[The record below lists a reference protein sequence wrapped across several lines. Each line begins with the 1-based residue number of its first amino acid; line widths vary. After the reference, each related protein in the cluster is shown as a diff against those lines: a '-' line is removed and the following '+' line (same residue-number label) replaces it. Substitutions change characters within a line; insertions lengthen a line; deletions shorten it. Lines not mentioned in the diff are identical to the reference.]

1 MAPPVQDLV
10 AQGIALV
17 VLELGDPL
25 EARRVLGHEGAPLEE
40 LDVGAEV
47 GVAREFAHVVEERFA
62 RDAGE
67 GILDP
72 GGGRERMD
80 ELVCVLVVCGVGGT
94 YRAVMFLFR
103 LTDC

>member
-1 MAPPVQDLV
+1 MQDLV
-10 AQGIALV
+10 AQGIALG

-25 EARRVLGHEGAPLEE
+25 EARWVLGHEGAPLEE

-72 GGGRERMD
+72 GAGRERMD
-80 ELVCVLVVCGVGGT
+80 ELVGGGGLWGRGDLPGGDVLV
-94 YRAVMFLFR
+94 
-103 LTDC
+103 